1 MVCNASRRPEN
12 KRLKKREFEWVRV
25 VMILICVGGSVI
37 RALFKA
43 VEKIDITFLCHQ
55 WVTVASMAAVP
66 GVEDE
71 LSVEATFFF
80 KRTQPHLWR

>member
-1 MVCNASRRPEN
+1 MVCTASRRPEN
-12 KRLKKREFEWVRV
+12 KRLKKREFEWARTVMVFVRIGV
-25 VMILICVGGSVI
+25 SVI

>member
-1 MVCNASRRPEN
+1 MGENCYSFRLRRAECDSGTG
-12 KRLKKREFEWVRV
+12 KK
-25 VMILICVGGSVI
+25 
-37 RALFKA
+37 AD
-43 VEKIDITFLCHQ
+43 EKIDITFLCHQ

-80 KRTQPHLWR
+80 KRTQSHLWR